1 MKVILTEDVA
11 NLGKLGDTVE
21 VKKGF
26 ARNFLIP
33 RNLAV
38 VASSRNVK
46 TQQHQL
52 QDIERKV
59 AKAVEDAQTMGEKLD
74 GVSVTLTRKA
84 GETGRLF
91 GSVTNM
97 DIADALAEDG
107 ITVDR
112 KDIIL
117 EDPIRELGDFEVSI
131 KLPHEVSATIKVTV
145 IGEAEEEKVI
155 ELSRSSEKVKQ
166 SQLARLDAFHKTNS
180 ETGPQALERLR
191 RAVLDDVNVFEVLMD
206 VARVCSLGEI
216 TEAFFEVG
224 GEYRRNM

>member
-11 NLGKLGDTVE
+11 TLGKLGDTVE
-21 VKKGF
+21 VKKGY

-33 RNLAV
+33 RNLAI

-46 TQQHQL
+46 AQQHQL
-52 QDIERKV
+52 LDIEKKV
-59 AKAVEDAQTMGEKLD
+59 AKALADAQTMGEKLD

-107 ITVDR
+107 VTVDR

-117 EDPIRELGDFEVSI
+117 EDPIKELGDFEVSV
-131 KLPHEVSATIKVTV
+131 KLPHEVSAAIKVTV
-145 IGEAEEEKVI
+145 VAEAAEEAAEEVVEKAV
-155 ELSRSSEKVKQ
+155 EEAVEE
-166 SQLARLDAFHKTNS
+166 AAE
-180 ETGPQALERLR
+180 ETE
-191 RAVLDDVNVFEVLMD
+191 
-206 VARVCSLGEI
+206 
-216 TEAFFEVG
+216 
-224 GEYRRNM
+224 

>member
-11 NLGKLGDTVE
+11 NLGNLGDAVE

-131 KLPHEVSATIKVTV
+131 KLPHEVSPTIKVTV
-145 IGEAEEEKVI
+145 IGEAEEEKA
-155 ELSRSSEKVKQ
+155 EVK
-166 SQLARLDAFHKTNS
+166 DEVKDE
-180 ETGPQALERLR
+180 ETE
-191 RAVLDDVNVFEVLMD
+191 
-206 VARVCSLGEI
+206 
-216 TEAFFEVG
+216 
-224 GEYRRNM
+224 

>member
-21 VKKGF
+21 VKKGY

-46 TQQHQL
+46 AHQHQL

-59 AKAVEDAQTMGEKLD
+59 AKALADAQTLGEKLD
-74 GVSVTLTRKA
+74 GVSITLPRKA

-97 DIADALAEDG
+97 DIAEALAEMD
-107 ITVDR
+107 IAVDR

-117 EDPIRELGDFEVSI
+117 EDPIKELGDFDVSV
-131 KLPHEVSATIKVTV
+131 KLPHDVSAVLKVTV
-145 IGEAEEEKVI
+145 VAESEEEAGK
-155 ELSRSSEKVKQ
+155 
-166 SQLARLDAFHKTNS
+166 
-180 ETGPQALERLR
+180 ETE
-191 RAVLDDVNVFEVLMD
+191 
-206 VARVCSLGEI
+206 
-216 TEAFFEVG
+216 
-224 GEYRRNM
+224 

>member
-117 EDPIRELGDFEVSI
+117 EDPIRDLGDFEVSI
-131 KLPHEVSATIKVTV
+131 KLPHEVSATIKITV
-145 IGEAEEEKVI
+145 IGEAEVEKAEIKSEVKDEEA
-155 ELSRSSEKVKQ
+155 E
-166 SQLARLDAFHKTNS
+166 
-180 ETGPQALERLR
+180 
-191 RAVLDDVNVFEVLMD
+191 
-206 VARVCSLGEI
+206 
-216 TEAFFEVG
+216 
-224 GEYRRNM
+224 